1 MKLVIAEKPSVA
13 QAIAK
18 VLGANKRCEG
28 YLEGNEIKEINAN
41 EDYSE
46 FEVVIDNP
54 SWKIPNDLKKELE
67 NLGKLY
73 QWFAYNEERDVN
85 IQVINN

>member
-1 MKLVIAEKPSVA
+1 MTNKKVIEKL
-13 QAIAK
+13 
-18 VLGANKRCEG
+18 LGNG
-28 YLEGNEIKEINAN
+28 IKEINVN

-54 SWKIPNDLKKELE
+54 SWKIPNDLEKELE

-85 IQVINN
+85 IEVVNN